1 MYCRKIRS
9 AKKVYAF
16 SLFLR
21 GKVVV
26 VEGKVKKKNHRLYAK
41 RTKRIFKRN
50 GGDTYRKGQRVKY
63 GFSTLVNFRDRILI
77 SSSM

>member
-26 VEGKVKKKNHRLYAK
+26 VEGKVKKKITDSTRSVQREYLKETA
-41 RTKRIFKRN
+41 TARIE
-50 GGDTYRKGQRVKY
+50 RVKE
-63 GFSTLVNFRDRILI
+63 
-77 SSSM
+77 